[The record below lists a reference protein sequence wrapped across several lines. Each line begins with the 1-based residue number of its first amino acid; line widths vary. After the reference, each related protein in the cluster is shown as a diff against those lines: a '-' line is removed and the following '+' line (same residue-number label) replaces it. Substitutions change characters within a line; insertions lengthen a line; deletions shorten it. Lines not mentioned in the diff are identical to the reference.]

1 MTTNQE
7 DHVGQPFSSMM
18 ILEEELGDDRQPEHG
33 NEKTTVYCI
42 HRQGRWARTRDQACR
57 TKEAEKSPEV
67 LLSVNLS
74 EASGNI
80 RDTFFEASDLGPNF

>member
-1 MTTNQE
+1 MGTHRTLFYSVRQ
-7 DHVGQPFSSMM
+7 VGAHRPVRN
-18 ILEEELGDDRQPEHG
+18 DPRVEHG